1 MDTHWYL
8 NGLVSTAHEGSKS
21 SCQKQTLSASGNRA
35 LEIQIHMDGYGVNQ
49 GLAKRANGAVAELGN
64 DPHRRIDSVTRRI
77 GS

>member
-1 MDTHWYL
+1 VLKKDLTGSALLEMD
-8 NGLVSTAHEGSKS
+8 
-21 SCQKQTLSASGNRA
+21 GNR
-35 LEIQIHMDGYGVNQ
+35 VNQ